1 MNFNR
6 ILLLS
11 LALCLNTPAFSQT
24 NTWNGKK
31 CAVVLTYDD
40 ALNIHLDK
48 VIPDL
53 NARKLKGTFYLIA
66 SSPNVANRI
75 WEWRKAAKKG
85 HELGNHSLNHPCDG
99 SLPGRDWVNTEADLS
114 KYSVARA
121 VHEIRIANTLLKAI
135 DGKER
140 RTFAYPCGDLK
151 IGDSLYYNSLEKDF
165 VAARGGVPGYMKTTE
180 VNFSNVNAFNQSQ
193 TTGEQ
198 MIEQVKQAEK
208 TGTLIVFLFH
218 GVGGEHNLN
227 VDLAEHTK
235 LLDYLKKNKKNIW
248 VAPMVEIAEY
258 LKRKG

>member
-1 MNFNR
+1 MEESR
-6 ILLLS
+6 
-11 LALCLNTPAFSQT
+11 
-24 NTWNGKK
+24 
-31 CAVVLTYDD
+31 
-40 ALNIHLDK
+40 
-48 VIPDL
+48 
-53 NARKLKGTFYLIA
+53 
-66 SSPNVANRI
+66 
-75 WEWRKAAKKG
+75 KKG

-99 SLPGRDWVNTEADLS
+99 SIPGRDWVTTENDLS

-151 IGDSLYYNSLEKDF
+151 IGDSLYYNFLEKDF
-165 VAARGGVPGYMKTTE
+165 VAARGVFPDYMKTTD
-180 VNFSNVNAFNQSQ
+180 VNFSDVNAFNQSQ

-227 VDLAEHTK
+227 VDLTEHTK
-235 LLDYLKKNKKNIW
+235 LLDYLKKNRKNIW
-248 VAPMVEIAEY
+248 VAPMVEVAEY
-258 LKRKG
+258 LKR